1 MCTIL
6 YIFNNL
12 HIIDHLQIISIQSLA
27 ADIADAHKN
36 VLALLGMSD
45 PTDELRLAI
54 RERHILLLSHVVE
67 SYAAHRA
74 PVAYVPP

>member
-1 MCTIL
+1 MRTIL

-12 HIIDHLQIISIQSLA
+12 HIVDHLQIISIQSLA

-36 VLALLGMSD
+36 MLALLGMSD
-45 PTDELRLAI
+45 PTDELGLAI
-54 RERHILLLSHVVE
+54 GERHILLLSHVVK

>member
-27 ADIADAHKN
+27 ADIAYANKN

-54 RERHILLLSHVVE
+54 GERHILLLSHVVK

-74 PVAYVPP
+74 AVAYVPP

>member
-1 MCTIL
+1 MRTIL

-12 HIIDHLQIISIQSLA
+12 HIIYHLQIISIQSLA
-27 ADIADAHKN
+27 ADITDANKN

-54 RERHILLLSHVVE
+54 GERHILLLSHVVK
-67 SYAAHRA
+67 SYAAHRTA
-74 PVAYVPP
+74 VAYVPP